1 MPDLFLAL
9 SATQQWL
16 LIAVVMGLV
25 AFVIAFVVVSSVWR
39 RRLGVFEHQLR
50 VREEHQEVL
59 QKQHAEQLQ
68 SLSLENVRWQ
78 ERAQTLTAH
87 SKQQQTFFLS
97 QTEEHQQS
105 LDQLIDQLQNLQA
118 ELARERQARQLE
130 QHHAQEKLALL
141 ESNKT
146 QLLKEFEALSS
157 RIFEQKQEQ
166 FAQQSEDGIQTLLT
180 PFREQLDGLRKKVEE
195 VYVSDSRDRASLKT
209 QLDELQR
216 LNQQMS
222 DEAKALTNALRGEN
236 KTQGNWGELVLESVL
251 ERSGLREG
259 EEFIR
264 EKVLFNGDKRYRPDV
279 VINLPDD
286 RHIIVDAKVSLSAY
300 TDYVNATSKLE
311 QAGALKRHLESIR
324 QHIRGLSDKAYQQLN
339 GMNTPDFVFMF
350 MPVEPAFVAAF
361 QQDEH
366 LFSDAFE
373 QKVVV
378 VTPTTLLAS
387 LRTVASL
394 WAIERRN
401 RNTEILAEQATR
413 LYDKLVVVVERFE
426 KLGVQLGTLNRTYD
440 DAWSSMKTG
449 RGNLVSQADRFRK
462 LGVRVKKELS
472 KSMVEEANAEAELHQ
487 VLEEQ
492 KRP

>member
-1 MPDLFLAL
+1 M
-9 SATQQWL
+9 
-16 LIAVVMGLV
+16 
-25 AFVIAFVVVSSVWR
+25 
-39 RRLGVFEHQLR
+39 
-50 VREEHQEVL
+50 
-59 QKQHAEQLQ
+59 
-68 SLSLENVRWQ
+68 
-78 ERAQTLTAH
+78 
-87 SKQQQTFFLS
+87 
-97 QTEEHQQS
+97 
-105 LDQLIDQLQNLQA
+105 
-118 ELARERQARQLE
+118 
-130 QHHAQEKLALL
+130 
-141 ESNKT
+141 
-146 QLLKEFEALSS
+146 
-157 RIFEQKQEQ
+157 
-166 FAQQSEDGIQTLLT
+166 
-180 PFREQLDGLRKKVEE
+180 
-195 VYVSDSRDRASLKT
+195 
-209 QLDELQR
+209 
-216 LNQQMS
+216 
-222 DEAKALTNALRGEN
+222 
-236 KTQGNWGELVLESVL
+236 
-251 ERSGLREG
+251 
-259 EEFIR
+259 
-264 EKVLFNGDKRYRPDV
+264 FNGDKRYRPDV